1 MLPKEKGQ
9 MYTLPA
15 HSLQDLFQ
23 KPWLPGGVPGRGQ
36 GVLGGSQRV
45 VLEAGVVVGGLDF
58 LKAK

>member
-1 MLPKEKGQ
+1 